1 MVLNTKSWVF
11 LKQNNQGLSRPFKNV
26 YGSKKKPKKLKKQQF
41 EDNIIKNKRNLF
53 GLTKMTQNRV
63 RVIRDIKTFLNNNK
77 KIVTKQ

>member
-1 MVLNTKSWVF
+1 MVAKR
-11 LKQNNQGLSRPFKNV
+11 NQRNL
-26 YGSKKKPKKLKKQQF
+26 KKKQF

>member
-1 MVLNTKSWVF
+1 M
-11 LKQNNQGLSRPFKNV
+11 

-41 EDNIIKNKRNLF
+41 EDNIIKNKINLF

>member
-1 MVLNTKSWVF
+1 M
-11 LKQNNQGLSRPFKNV
+11 
-26 YGSKKKPKKLKKQQF
+26 YGSKKKPKKLKKKQF